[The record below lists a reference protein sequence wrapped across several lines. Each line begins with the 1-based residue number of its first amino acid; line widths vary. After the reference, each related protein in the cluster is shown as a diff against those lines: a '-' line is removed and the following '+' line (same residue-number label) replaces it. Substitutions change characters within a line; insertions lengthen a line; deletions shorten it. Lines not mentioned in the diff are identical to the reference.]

1 MLIKTTDGGIVD
13 IKTDETC
20 LYHGCPTCG
29 YGSEY
34 LSEIT
39 VYLTKYK
46 VEAKVNNE
54 YEYAM
59 TVEDTLKLFLP
70 HINKIQLMKEKEFV
84 VWFMNWVAANAPE
97 AKINFNITDAN
108 DLVGIKP
115 EDLI

>member
-20 LYHGCPTCG
+20 LDPGCPTCG

-46 VEAKVNNE
+46 VEAKVNNA

-70 HINKIQLMKEKEFV
+70 HINKIQLMREKEFV
-84 VWFMNWVAANAPE
+84 VWFMNWVAQNAPGS
-97 AKINFNITDAN
+97 KIDFTITDAN
-108 DLVGIKP
+108 NLVEIKP
-115 EDLI
+115 EDLV

>member
-20 LYHGCPTCG
+20 LFHGCPTCG

-39 VYLTKYK
+39 IYMTKYK
-46 VEAKVNNE
+46 VKAEVTNE

-59 TVEDTLKLFLP
+59 TVGDTLKLFLP
-70 HINKIQLMKEKEFV
+70 NIDKIQLMREKEFV
-84 VWFMNWVAANAPE
+84 VWFMNWVAAHAPE
-97 AKINFNITDAN
+97 AKIDFTITDAN
-108 DLVGIKP
+108 DLVEIKP
-115 EDLI
+115 EDLV

>member
-13 IKTDETC
+13 IKTDEDC
-20 LYHGCPTCG
+20 LCEGCPTCG
-29 YGSEY
+29 YGSVY

-46 VEAKVNNE
+46 IEAKVTNE

-70 HINKIQLMKEKEFV
+70 HIDKIQLMREKEFV
-84 VWFMNWVAANAPE
+84 VWFMNWVAENAAGAE
-97 AKINFNITDAN
+97 INFNITDAN
-108 DLVGIKP
+108 NLVEIKP
-115 EDLI
+115 EDLV

>member
-20 LYHGCPTCG
+20 LLQGCPTCG

-46 VEAKVNNE
+46 VEAKIEHE
-54 YEYAM
+54 YECFI

-70 HINKIQLMKEKEFV
+70 NIDKIQLMREKEFV
-84 VWFMNWVAANAPE
+84 VWFMNWVVGKAPE
-97 AKINFNITDAN
+97 TKIDFTITDAN
-108 DLVGIKP
+108 NLEVKP
-115 EDLI
+115 EDLV